1 MKTRA
6 ELIRNAKSG
15 EFTFELIERYGSR
28 KLNVLLQGKRTVEEI
43 QTNGFYLVD
52 NEGRK
57 SFLNIPKASLIEYD
71 GDELKIY
78 NPGLRSMTDK
88 EKSVMEEWEVIT
100 ETDDFKRKK
109 VADMLSDGNST
120 FREKT
125 RFFESKNMLYLIGN
139 KDKGMELDLWKYLGG
154 EEKCIRDE
162 KIKGDVI
169 LVYRVERS
177 GGEK

>member
-1 MKTRA
+1 MKTRT

-28 KLNVLLQGKRTVEEI
+28 KVNKLLQGKRTIEEI

-52 NEGRK
+52 NEGKK
-57 SFLNIPKASLIEYD
+57 SFLDIPKASLIEYD

-88 EKSVMEEWEVIT
+88 EKSVMEEWEGIT

-125 RFFESKNMLYLIGN
+125 HFFALKNMLYLTGN
-139 KDKGMELDLWKYLGG
+139 KDKGMELDPWKYLGG

-169 LVYRVERS
+169 LVYKVKRK
-177 GGEK
+177 GE